1 MYYSKSVFFMLN
13 FNSVRVYLQ
22 ANYLFLKS
30 YYSATRSPERNH
42 FRHNY
47 SLLRSQR
54 GNQQRCQTSVFKV
67 SKQLF
72 KERKK
77 REKSV
82 PFRTTV
88 RNRAG
93 GETTSE
99 NYIIRSNI
107 SDRSSIEQINTPEE
121 SYIIHSCPNSNIS
134 RVVRKTNFPIRREIS
149 TRSNLHEK
157 SFDTL
162 PRVSPNPHTYI
173 HTTEGTEA
181 SVEREI
187 ADFSTV

>member
-1 MYYSKSVFFMLN
+1 MSNKRFQSFQTIV
-13 FNSVRVYLQ
+13 
-22 ANYLFLKS
+22 
-30 YYSATRSPERNH
+30 
-42 FRHNY
+42 
-47 SLLRSQR
+47 QR
-54 GNQQRCQTSVFKV
+54 K
-67 SKQLF
+67 K
-72 KERKK
+72 KK

-107 SDRSSIEQINTPEE
+107 SDRSSAEQINTPEE

-162 PRVSPNPHTYI
+162 PRVSPNPRYI
-173 HTTEGTEA
+173 HTTKGTEA

>member
-1 MYYSKSVFFMLN
+1 MLN

-42 FRHNY
+42 FRHYY

-107 SDRSSIEQINTPEE
+107 SDRSSAEQINTPEE

-134 RVVRKTNFPIRREIS
+134 RVEEKQIFQFA
-149 TRSNLHEK
+149 EK
-157 SFDTL
+157 SRPVPTCTRNRSIPYLAFL
-162 PRVSPNPHTYI
+162 PIHGTYI
-173 HTTEGTEA
+173 RPKEPKRA
-181 SVEREI
+181 
-187 ADFSTV
+187 

>member
-1 MYYSKSVFFMLN
+1 MLN

-42 FRHNY
+42 FRHYY

-107 SDRSSIEQINTPEE
+107 SDRSSAEQINTPEE

-134 RVVRKTNFPIRREIS
+134 RVVRKTNFPIRRKIS

-162 PRVSPNPHTYI
+162 PRVSPNPRYI
-173 HTTEGTEA
+173 HATEGTEA

>member
-42 FRHNY
+42 FRHYY

-107 SDRSSIEQINTPEE
+107 SDRSSAEQINTPEE

-162 PRVSPNPHTYI
+162 PRVSPNPRYI

>member
-1 MYYSKSVFFMLN
+1 MSNKRFQSF
-13 FNSVRVYLQ
+13 
-22 ANYLFLKS
+22 
-30 YYSATRSPERNH
+30 
-42 FRHNY
+42 
-47 SLLRSQR
+47 
-54 GNQQRCQTSVFKV
+54 QTIV
-67 SKQLF
+67 Q
-72 KERKK
+72 RKK
-77 REKSV
+77 KKGKICSISND
-82 PFRTTV
+82 

-107 SDRSSIEQINTPEE
+107 SDRSSAEQINTPEE

-162 PRVSPNPHTYI
+162 PRVSPNPRYI